1 MTGGVGHM
9 ISTWLTGLLRFLHL
23 PPTVRQQTQVPQVR
37 TKPGEV
43 DEATLFVLQPWATR
57 NDLTG
62 RTRPATLE
70 FDRWL

>member
-9 ISTWLTGLLRFLHL
+9 ISTRLTGLLRFLHL

-43 DEATLFVLQPWATR
+43 DEATVCP
-57 NDLTG
+57 
-62 RTRPATLE
+62 PTLGHTK
-70 FDRWL
+70 